1 VSYLKAIDRILW
13 LAYGN
18 HPQTS
23 EYREKAEKIIDYL
36 RRDQHVEKSELMEFV
51 DLDPDVESDDRK
63 FKRILQP
70 LKGDKSGNPM
80 DITFVTSFQKGD
92 DRFYRLSRD
101 SFDASVKNIVRNIR
115 YAIDTEPDSEIIELR
130 EEASELRDRV
140 SELEEENERLR
151 ESTDSM
157 ASEF

>member
-1 VSYLKAIDRILW
+1 MRYLKAIDRILW

-23 EYREKAEKIIDYL
+23 EYREKAEKILDYL

-115 YAIDTEPDSEIIELR
+115 YAIDTEPDQEIIELR
-130 EEASELRDRV
+130 EQVA
-140 SELEEENERLR
+140 ELEEENQRLQDR
-151 ESTDSM
+151 LKGD
-157 ASEF
+157 AS

>member
-1 VSYLKAIDRILW
+1 MKAIDRILW

-23 EYREKAEKIIDYL
+23 EYREKAEKILDYL
-36 RRDQHVEKSELMEFV
+36 RRNQHVEKSELMKAV

-80 DITFVTSFQKGD
+80 DVTFVTSFQKGN

-101 SFDASVKNIVRNIR
+101 SFDASVKNVIRNIR
-115 YAIDTEPDSEIIELR
+115 YAIDTEPDAEIIELR
-130 EEASELRDRV
+130 QRV
-140 SELEEENERLR
+140 SELEEKNQRL
-151 ESTDSM
+151 EDQLKGDVN
-157 ASEF
+157 

>member
-1 VSYLKAIDRILW
+1 MKAIDRILW

-23 EYREKAEKIIDYL
+23 EYREKAETMLDYL
-36 RRDQHVEKSELMEFV
+36 RNNQHVEKSELMKAV

-80 DITFVTSFQKGD
+80 DITFVTGFQKGD

-101 SFDASVKNIVRNIR
+101 SFDASVKNVIRNIR
-115 YAIDTEPDSEIIELR
+115 YAIDTEPDAEIIDLR
-130 EEASELRDRV
+130 EKVAK
-140 SELEEENERLR
+140 LEEENQRLNNQLNGDL
-151 ESTDSM
+151 S
-157 ASEF
+157 